1 MSDLIYPIVTRPRML
16 VPMHPLQEDVDLAPL
31 DLVLQDALV
40 VLLDVVA
47 AIDALVVLEDLPVLV
62 VAHPAA
68 LVLPVVVV
76 DQTAVRDP
84 LAQHNVAVLSALL
97 IDVVR
102 EVKILQEMSKWILY
116 KIYFTSNLCN
126 KNKATY
132 THTHRYTH
140 TNTTTHTH
148 TQQPTTNNHNSIL
161 HAQTKTTASQSPP
174 PENDVELYNF
184 LPNKKR
190 NMLSSK
196 SPSHFLFFSV
206 SILRVKCQLYIHSRT
221 ETHFLVVSTAL

>member
-1 MSDLIYPIVTRPRML
+1 MWPDWPQSSRLPVSRTMKLLYIMSDLIYPIVTRPRML

-47 AIDALVVLEDLPVLV
+47 AIDALVVLEDLPVLA

-97 IDVVR
+97 TDVVR

-132 THTHRYTH
+132 THTRTG
-140 TNTTTHTH
+140 TRTQSLPHTH
-148 TQQPTTNNHNSIL
+148 TQQQPTTITRYYMLKPKQQPVNHHHRKMTSNYIIFYQIKKKKHVIKQKSI
-161 HAQTKTTASQSPP
+161 SSFP
-174 PENDVELYNF
+174 Y
-184 LPNKKR
+184 
-190 NMLSSK
+190 LSC
-196 SPSHFLFFSV
+196 V
-206 SILRVKCQLYIHSRT
+206 
-221 ETHFLVVSTAL
+221 

>member
-1 MSDLIYPIVTRPRML
+1 MSDLIYLIVKRPRML
-16 VPMHPLQEDVDLAPL
+16 VAMHPLQEDVDLAPL

-40 VLLDVVA
+40 VLLDVAA

-97 IDVVR
+97 TDVVR

-132 THTHRYTH
+132 IHTHTGTRTQSLPH
-140 TNTTTHTH
+140 THTH
-148 TQQPTTNNHNSIL
+148 TTTNN
-161 HAQTKTTASQSPP
+161 QQP
-174 PENDVELYNF
+174 
-184 LPNKKR
+184 
-190 NMLSSK
+190 
-196 SPSHFLFFSV
+196 
-206 SILRVKCQLYIHSRT
+206 
-221 ETHFLVVSTAL
+221 